1 MVSHEKAMRLKAKL
15 GPLNCGLFYPLHNLI
30 DLAWQD
36 KPPRSQEPVYV
47 QGMEFTGMST
57 NSQRVLLHITFIGK
71 DALYKLDKLRE
82 WIKRQPVFT
91 PSNLTSE
98 PQIHVGTLITSLPCI
113 GEHFFLL

>member
-15 GPLNCGLFYPLHNLI
+15 RSLDCGLFYPLHNLI

-47 QGMEFTGMST
+47 QGIQFT
-57 NSQRVLLHITFIGK
+57 GK

-98 PQIHVGTLITSLPCI
+98 PQVHVGALITSLPCV
-113 GEHFFLL
+113 GEYFFLVVMHFL